1 MNSLKKMSQLDWII
15 TSILV
20 IYIISGIV
28 LPVSELIDT
37 QFGMALTVLLA
48 FSSFY
53 FFNVVIGILFILSAY
68 LLIVRSKKET
78 GTQAISDYVSTEES
92 KYKDMKNMNY
102 FPKTVEEEVV
112 AKMTPM
118 VAPAPL
124 EPASYQPLMND
135 KLEFSLVNE
144 Q

>member
-53 FFNVVIGILFILSAY
+53 FFNVVIGILFVLSAY
-68 LLIVRSKKET
+68 LLIVHPKKET
-78 GTQAISDYVSTEES
+78 GTQAISDYVSTE
-92 KYKDMKNMNY
+92 K
-102 FPKTVEEEVV
+102 
-112 AKMTPM
+112 
-118 VAPAPL
+118 
-124 EPASYQPLMND
+124 
-135 KLEFSLVNE
+135 
-144 Q
+144 